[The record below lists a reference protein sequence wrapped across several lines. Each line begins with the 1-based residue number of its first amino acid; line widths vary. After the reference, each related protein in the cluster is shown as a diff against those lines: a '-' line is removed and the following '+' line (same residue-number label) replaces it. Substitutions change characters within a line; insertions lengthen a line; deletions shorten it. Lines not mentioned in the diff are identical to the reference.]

1 MIIIAIVIV
10 FTGAD
15 FFDRG
20 LMLRGSADGKL
31 VHGLETVLRA
41 RDIAISPGN
50 YGPRPLRSESFPDG
64 LQGLQDHDEARVRQ
78 AHELYNFVSQVCNR
92 CQEQHLSWAVENPFS
107 SLFWRTSFWKAAH
120 LGCAPKYV
128 HFHACMY
135 GGERKKF
142 TTIAFQGMLRLE
154 TLHKEC
160 DNSHSHKPRGW
171 SDEEGAFS
179 TSVEA
184 AYPTQFC
191 RQVARA
197 LRDACEANGFVMCP
211 KDMLEASHMP
221 LTADKVSRAMAAE
234 GTTKSNLPN
243 FVPEYGVTLRAIIP
257 KTSCT
262 WNLKEFIQYPV
273 VTPQVTI
280 PAGSRLLEIS
290 QRTRGEDGSVPAEAD
305 AICTFGVPWTPEEF
319 VREAAQRGHPAD
331 LISAV
336 PEPLKSTVW
345 ELAARDPSEVAE
357 KRASFFRKW
366 MKVASELH
374 EEEKMLKDSMD
385 EKFRSLVKN
394 KKILLFERR
403 YSPATVHESELD
415 ALAPVIK
422 DAALSK
428 AR

>member
-1 MIIIAIVIV
+1 
-10 FTGAD
+10 
-15 FFDRG
+15 
-20 LMLRGSADGKL
+20 
-31 VHGLETVLRA
+31 
-41 RDIAISPGN
+41 
-50 YGPRPLRSESFPDG
+50 
-64 LQGLQDHDEARVRQ
+64 
-78 AHELYNFVSQVCNR
+78 
-92 CQEQHLSWAVENPFS
+92 
-107 SLFWRTSFWKAAH
+107 
-120 LGCAPKYV
+120 
-128 HFHACMY
+128 MY

-428 AR
+428 ARGAAADLSR